1 MPASDDPFH
10 PAVRAYI
17 NASDH
22 YTLASIARFT
32 VMNDVSSTPGAKAE
46 AAAVQGEAEDELRR
60 CIDRVSVALA
70 LDVPSDPGLKAFIA
84 AFEADAAR
92 TPIDPTWIAD
102 DEAPAAAIHDA
113 EPTDRDR
120 VQVMR
125 FAAMDK
131 PPKAPPP
138 RPRRRFG
145 RTGKPPEA

>member
-1 MPASDDPFH
+1 MPLEEQFNSSLKT
-10 PAVRAYI
+10 YI
-17 NASDH
+17 DASDH

-84 AFEADAAR
+84 AFDAEEAAR

-102 DEAPAAAIHDA
+102 DEAPAARARCGCRRQGRSARRSGDRLCSVRA
-113 EPTDRDR
+113 NRRLTDD
-120 VQVMR
+120 
-125 FAAMDK
+125 
-131 PPKAPPP
+131 
-138 RPRRRFG
+138 
-145 RTGKPPEA
+145 